1 MSAVMLSKTERRQNN
16 QNLVLQLQ
24 KERQQV
30 WSLYCKVAEL
40 KPFSCSSNTQ
50 SILTQFSQLLIDY
63 VSLGH
68 FGLFD
73 RVISGNERRAAIL
86 SAAKNLYPE
95 FSKTTEDVISFNDRY
110 DDNTHPLNV
119 DTLEADLSLLGESL
133 AKRVDLEDKLCQ
145 LAIV

>member
-110 DDNTHPLNV
+110 DDNAHPLNV

-133 AKRVDLEDKLCQ
+133 AKRVDLEDRLCQ